1 MDIRNLF
8 TSLFDARRR
17 VDCDCDSFARA
28 RTHALMDSV
37 RNAVAT
43 SQGEPIVAV
52 TRTVLL
58 SLLLALFVSRVCF
71 GKKFGATKT
80 SVNKTE
86 VVVDPNTPYT
96 KAQVAT
102 HDSEDDLWVIID
114 GNVYDLTEYVHEHP
128 GGSESIAKNAG
139 KDATKGFKGPQHP
152 SRVFDIVEDYRIGTL
167 VDDDES

>member
-1 MDIRNLF
+1 MI
-8 TSLFDARRR
+8 AI
-17 VDCDCDSFARA
+17 VIAIHA
-28 RTHALMDSV
+28 RTHALAHALMDSV

-71 GKKFGATKT
+71 GKKFGATKQT
-80 SVNKTE
+80 SVHGETE
-86 VVVDPNTPYT
+86 AVVVDPNTPYT

-114 GNVYDLTEYVHEHP
+114 GRVYDLTEYVHEHP

-167 VDDDES
+167 VDELS